1 MAFGK
6 TITMFLIEGE
16 ASGRMTCEL
25 SNWTGLGYRLPRN
38 KVKNCD
44 DREDLKGPAVY
55 MLFGTDDD
63 GARLAYIGESE
74 EALTRLKTHVSE
86 KDFWNEALVFV
97 SKDNN
102 LNKAHIKY
110 LESRL
115 IEVAKERE
123 RYRLNQVSPKLPRI
137 NESDRATMEEFLANI
152 FFLVDVLGHKIF
164 EDNAAPVSEKGEQI
178 LFVTKRKV
186 RGCDAKGY
194 PTTDGF
200 KVLAGSKAATEPTPT
215 MPKGRIQ
222 LRERLIAEG
231 ILVWSR
237 DMKDLA
243 FEKAHEFTSAS
254 AAAALCLAAS
264 ANGLVEWVTE
274 KEGIRLKDFEAGNA

>member
-63 GARLAYIGESE
+63 GAGLAYIGESE

-237 DMKDLA
+237 DMKELA

-264 ANGLVEWVTE
+264 ANGLDEWVTE